1 MDEIVSRLA
10 ERRTAVLLGRNTV
23 ASFATFALDILLLWL
38 LVEFAGIVYLA
49 AATIAYLIAI
59 TVHYALSRVWV
70 FPRSERGMA
79 TGYFY
84 FLVNAGIGLVA
95 MLAMLFAL
103 VELAGLFYLV
113 ARAISSVVSGVLM
126 FLLNAVFNFKTI

>member
-38 LVEFAGIVYLA
+38 LVEFAGIVYLVA
-49 AATIAYLIAI
+49 AAIAYLIAI
-59 TVHYALSRVWV
+59 TVQYALSRVWV
-70 FPRSERGMA
+70 FRRSDRGMA

-84 FLVNAGIGLVA
+84 FLINAGIGLVA
-95 MLAMLFAL
+95 TLAMLFAL

-113 ARAISSVVSGVLM
+113 ARAISSVVAGVLM
-126 FLLNAVFNFKTI
+126 FVLNAVFNFKTV

>member
-1 MDEIVSRLA
+1 MNEIVSHLT

-23 ASFATFALDILLLWL
+23 ASVATFAVDIALLWL
-38 LVEFAGIVYLA
+38 LVEFLGIVYLPA
-49 AATIAYLIAI
+49 AAIAFVIAI
-59 TVHYALSRVWV
+59 TVQYALSRVWV
-70 FPRSERGMA
+70 FRRSDRGMA

-113 ARAISSVVSGVLM
+113 ARVISSVVSGVLM
-126 FLLNAVFNFKTI
+126 FILNAVFNFKSI